1 MKTISGK
8 EFAKI
13 LERKGWTLKRING
26 SHFIYYH
33 PDKIEIISLPVHKND
48 DLKKGLQKK
57 LMSIASINDDELS

>member
-26 SHFIYYH
+26 SHFIYSH
-33 PDKIEIISLPVHKND
+33 PDKTEIISLPVHKND

-57 LMSIASINDDELS
+57 LMTIADITDAEL

>member
-26 SHFIYYH
+26 SHFIYAH
-33 PDKIEIISLPVHKND
+33 PDKTDIISLPVHKND

-57 LMSIASINDDELS
+57 LMTIADLNDAEL